1 MANSTWQ
8 YEQPRCPDNWNE
20 SERRFY
26 NRLVQVLDDIYAKY
40 GRIDEKMLST
50 KVIDRIDN
58 SPEQAFE
65 KIAEGLSTGKIAADS
80 IEATFAHIVTLT
92 ARFADFNFAT
102 VQNLIAD
109 ALVVQK
115 GQGDYVHITNFA
127 ATYGQMV
134 NATIGNLIIKSSE
147 GDYYQLDV
155 GKNGTVSA
163 KQVEG
168 LSDEEVLA
176 GAASDG
182 RPIVGTQISAVTL
195 DAETV
200 AASLGLFNKIT
211 ASMID
216 TDVLVARTAFIE
228 ALTSSN
234 AFIELLTVT
243 GSAFIEKLKTS
254 KIVGDTSLE
263 VILDKADRS
272 LRLDEEGLHVGE
284 EDWDNEV
291 LVTPSSVRI
300 VKADETVAEF
310 AESYVRLRNMIVQ
323 NTDDG
328 LVISAYG
335 GVSGV

>member
-254 KIVGDTSLE
+254 KIVGDSSLE
-263 VILDKADRS
+263 VILEKADKAMRF
-272 LRLDEEGLHVGE
+272 DEEGLHIGDKNWSSEALVRPGGFDLKVG
-284 EDWDNEV
+284 DKRHSSFSTGYLLLGNMQV
-291 LVTPSSVRI
+291 KVTDS
-300 VKADETVAEF
+300 
-310 AESYVRLRNMIVQ
+310 
-323 NTDDG
+323 G
-328 LVISAYG
+328 LAISAYNG
-335 GVSGV
+335 

>member
-26 NRLVQVLDDIYAKY
+26 NRLVQVLDDIYVKY

-254 KIVGDTSLE
+254 KIVGDSSLE
-263 VILDKADRS
+263 VILEKADKA
-272 LRLDEEGLHVGE
+272 LRLDEEGLHVGDE
-284 EDWDNEV
+284 NWDSEA
-291 LVTPSSVRI
+291 LVRPGGFDLKVDDKTHSSFSAGYLLLGNMQ
-300 VKADETVAEF
+300 VKV
-310 AESYVRLRNMIVQ
+310 
-323 NTDDG
+323 TDSG
-328 LVISAYG
+328 LAISAYNG
-335 GVSGV
+335 